1 MARELNSGKSALP
14 ITGSEAPSSELTG
27 GPATKAE
34 NGTPKPA
41 FPRRVVIENVQPEI
55 DCGRFPIKRT
65 VDERVEVTAD
75 IFADGH
81 DVLYAVLRHRPASQT
96 NWDEV
101 PMQPAD
107 NDRWQGEFR
116 VPLEGKHIYTLQA
129 WTDRFLS
136 WSRDIVKK
144 FEAGQDLTVDILVG
158 VQLIEAAALRVSRK
172 DRGVLATRADELRK
186 LAARDMAAAV
196 KMASSPELKALMIRH
211 ADRRRATTYSREL
224 AVIVDRERAR
234 FSAWYEMFP
243 RSVSSQ
249 PGRQGTLQDC
259 AKRLDYVAGMGFDV
273 LYLPP
278 IHPIGRTNRKGK
290 NNAETAAPDDVG
302 SPWAIGAR
310 EGGHKSID
318 RGLGT
323 LEDFQRL
330 LSRAR
335 ELGIE
340 VALDLAY
347 QCAPDHPY
355 VKEHKEWFRMRPDGS
370 VQYAENPPKK
380 YQDIYPIDFETEASQ
395 ALWGELRSVVLYW
408 IGQGVRIFR
417 VDNPHT
423 KPFDFWEW
431 LITDIKS
438 RYPDVLFLAEAFT
451 RPKVMYE
458 LAKLGFT
465 ESYTYFAWRN
475 TKAELTEYFNELTQT
490 TVREYFRPNLWP
502 NTPDILT
509 DFLQHGGR
517 PAFMIRLALAST
529 LGANYGI
536 YGPAFELSENR
547 AVRAGSEEYL
557 DSEKYQLRNWNLDD
571 PASLS
576 QLIAKINQIRRENPA
591 LRSDWNLRFHFVDN
605 GQIIVYS
612 KMTDDLLN
620 IIVVVVNLDPF
631 RTQSGWVD
639 LPLDAFHLDPRQ
651 PYQMHDLLTDAR
663 YVWRGPRNYVELN
676 PQRLPAHI
684 FCIRRRLRTENGV
697 DYFA

>member
-65 VDERVEVTAD
+65 VEERVEVTAD

-278 IHPIGRTNRKGK
+278 IHPIGRT
-290 NNAETAAPDDVG
+290 
-302 SPWAIGAR
+302 
-310 EGGHKSID
+310 
-318 RGLGT
+318 
-323 LEDFQRL
+323 
-330 LSRAR
+330 
-335 ELGIE
+335 
-340 VALDLAY
+340 
-347 QCAPDHPY
+347 
-355 VKEHKEWFRMRPDGS
+355 
-370 VQYAENPPKK
+370 
-380 YQDIYPIDFETEASQ
+380 
-395 ALWGELRSVVLYW
+395 
-408 IGQGVRIFR
+408 
-417 VDNPHT
+417 
-423 KPFDFWEW
+423 
-431 LITDIKS
+431 
-438 RYPDVLFLAEAFT
+438 
-451 RPKVMYE
+451 
-458 LAKLGFT
+458 
-465 ESYTYFAWRN
+465 
-475 TKAELTEYFNELTQT
+475 
-490 TVREYFRPNLWP
+490 
-502 NTPDILT
+502 
-509 DFLQHGGR
+509 
-517 PAFMIRLALAST
+517 
-529 LGANYGI
+529 
-536 YGPAFELSENR
+536 
-547 AVRAGSEEYL
+547 
-557 DSEKYQLRNWNLDD
+557 
-571 PASLS
+571 
-576 QLIAKINQIRRENPA
+576 
-591 LRSDWNLRFHFVDN
+591 
-605 GQIIVYS
+605 
-612 KMTDDLLN
+612 
-620 IIVVVVNLDPF
+620 
-631 RTQSGWVD
+631 
-639 LPLDAFHLDPRQ
+639 
-651 PYQMHDLLTDAR
+651 
-663 YVWRGPRNYVELN
+663 
-676 PQRLPAHI
+676 
-684 FCIRRRLRTENGV
+684 
-697 DYFA
+697 